1 MNDPFFKSC
10 LWLSAPIFMIVG
22 IAIFRADPKKLLS
35 WDRRTGY
42 HIYKNKLKSTN
53 DEARALRAAGDFYK
67 FLGGCFFLFSLVML
81 LVAVGVLFL
90 R

>member
-1 MNDPFFKSC
+1 MNDAVFQIMPLVIC
-10 LWLSAPIFMIVG
+10 PIFMIVG

-67 FLGGCFFLFSLVML
+67 FFGGCFFLFSLVML
-81 LVAVGVLFL
+81 LVAIGVLFL